1 MKNKQE
7 KVLEMLFGVTLE
19 NAPIIRKN
27 VFEQIHTIVFHG
39 KGGYDWNTVYN
50 IPIWLRK
57 FTIKEM
63 NEWYEKEKKAHEG
76 DKGDSKTVVDSD
88 GKINMPSFLKGKSS
102 YK

>member
-27 VFEQIHTIVFHG
+27 LFEQIHSIVFHG
-39 KGGYDWNTVYN
+39 KGGYDWNTVYSM
-50 IPIWLRK
+50 PIWLRK
-57 FTIKEM
+57 FTLHKM
-63 NEWYEKEKKAHEG
+63 NEFYEKQNSDPNEG
-76 DKGDSKTVVDSD
+76 KNSIIDSKGNVN
-88 GKINMPSFLKGKSS
+88 IPSFLKGKSN